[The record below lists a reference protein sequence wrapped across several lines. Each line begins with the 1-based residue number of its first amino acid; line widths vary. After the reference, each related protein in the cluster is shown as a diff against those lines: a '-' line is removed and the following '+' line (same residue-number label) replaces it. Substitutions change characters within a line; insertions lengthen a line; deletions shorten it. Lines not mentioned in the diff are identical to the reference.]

1 MEERTESPIAVKV
14 EQNSHSVILTYFQ
27 EDINTMVDAHFTRAL
42 SKVCKPTELTGKTKN
57 SHKAVKSGKHGIHGA
72 AWKQTQQRG
81 YFILTTCLFLSSTEH
96 TNTCQDSG
104 SYSKSQVPPVTY
116 GSTSETPGPWN
127 SFRTREGPGLP
138 SIMCSLSPEG
148 QCFTGQQYSASLLN
162 LLHSDRGEMGPS
174 MASSSKPEPVPGW
187 TVPQGF
193 RESADPP
200 IGFEPGESETAFAKP
215 SPLCVC
221 KHLQLRKSCG
231 VKKEHVEKFICRYQ
245 F

>member
-57 SHKAVKSGKHGIHGA
+57 SHKAVKS
-72 AWKQTQQRG
+72 
-81 YFILTTCLFLSSTEH
+81 EH

-200 IGFEPGESETAFAKP
+200 IGFEPGRH
-215 SPLCVC
+215 VD
-221 KHLQLRKSCG
+221 
-231 VKKEHVEKFICRYQ
+231 KKDLYWY
-245 F
+245 